1 MPKSHENLPTH
12 IAIIMDGN
20 GRWAKKRML
29 PRAAGHA
36 VGAKTFE
43 NIARYGNKIG
53 LKYMTVYAFST
64 ENWSRPADE
73 IEKLMKLLEDYL
85 EDATKFKHENIKVKF
100 IGDIDEQKLGGKIVE
115 LIHKNEAESAD
126 ATGMQLNIALNY
138 GARNEILHAVKS
150 IAKSGKNAEDI
161 TENDIS
167 SNLYTAEIPDP
178 DLIIRTSGE
187 LRQSNFLLWQAA
199 YAEFYFDKVLWPNFK
214 PKHLEKAIAAYR
226 KRNIRKG
233 GI

>member
-1 MPKSHENLPTH
+1 MLKSHKNLPAH

-53 LKYMTVYAFST
+53 LKFMTVYAFST
-64 ENWSRPADE
+64 ENWSRPEDE
-73 IEKLMKLLEDYL
+73 VAKLMKLLEDYL
-85 EDATKFKHENIKVKF
+85 QDANKFKHENIKVKF
-100 IGDIDEQKLGGKIVE
+100 IGDINEELLGKNIVD
-115 LIHKNEAESAD
+115 LIRKNEAESAD

-138 GARNEILHAVKS
+138 GGRNEILSAVKS
-150 IAKSGKNAEDI
+150 IVKTGKNADDLTEEDI
-161 TENDIS
+161 SENI
-167 SNLYTAEIPDP
+167 YTAKMPDP
-178 DLIIRTSGE
+178 DLIIRPSGE
-187 LRQSNFLLWQAA
+187 LRLSNFLLWQAA

-214 PKHLEKAIAAYR
+214 PKHLEKAIKSYQ